1 MDEIYD
7 SDATAEPTQL
17 AAIDFVSIASELAI
31 SASFNDTSN
40 RSLEAAIVG
49 SVRHLNPA
57 VQVRPNIRVF
67 FFCFHLLR
75 YVYYAILFLHLLISN
90 DCLTSH

>member
-57 VQVRPNIRVF
+57 VQVRPNIVCSFSVF
-67 FFCFHLLR
+67 I
-75 YVYYAILFLHLLISN
+75 YYATFIMPFYFYIF
-90 DCLTSH
+90 